1 MVSHTAMRAALF
13 FLVFGFH
20 IVVILY
26 TLTFSSPFKVGSI
39 SMDSHIGSCGRLGR
53 GDCKGDNCVS
63 NGDKIP
69 LFCCVVFEVANGEVL
84 ESEGIGVVDLPLIQW
99 NGKTTLLRLKNVVY
113 APQLKANL
121 LSADQLNRENMGIS
135 LLPINSEIIDLQN
148 KKRLGTICRLN
159 NLYIV
164 NTGHMRSGGQHSY
177 LVEAKPKSIRLWH
190 RRLGHLGLKNV
201 QKLEN
206 LVRGMKISEKQKDD
220 HDFVCGHCQKSKTLK
235 TPLQILRH

>member
-1 MVSHTAMRAALF
+1 MLPRQRSRTGQLRCF
-13 FLVFGFH
+13 KT
-20 IVVILY
+20 I
-26 TLTFSSPFKVGSI
+26 SPYI
-39 SMDSHIGSCGRLGR
+39 AI
-53 GDCKGDNCVS
+53 
-63 NGDKIP
+63 I
-69 LFCCVVFEVANGEVL
+69 EIANGEVL

-148 KKRLGTICRLN
+148 KKRLGTISRLN

-177 LVEAKPKSIRLWH
+177 LVEAKPK
-190 RRLGHLGLKNV
+190 
-201 QKLEN
+201 
-206 LVRGMKISEKQKDD
+206 
-220 HDFVCGHCQKSKTLK
+220 
-235 TPLQILRH
+235 